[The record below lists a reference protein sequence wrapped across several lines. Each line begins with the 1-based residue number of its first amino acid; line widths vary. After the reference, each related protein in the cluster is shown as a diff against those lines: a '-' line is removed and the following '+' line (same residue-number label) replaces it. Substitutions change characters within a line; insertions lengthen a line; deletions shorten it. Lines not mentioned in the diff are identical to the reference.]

1 MTKEELV
8 SEIAKRAG
16 LRKTDA
22 KKALD
27 AMMEAVEAELKEGR
41 EVRLV
46 GFGTW
51 KVIKRAERKGVNP
64 RTREKITIPAKKV
77 VKFVPG
83 KKLELS

>member
-27 AMMEAVEAELKEGR
+27 AMMEAVEAELKKGG
-41 EVRLV
+41 EVKLV

-51 KVIKRAERKGVNP
+51 KVIKRAEKKGVNP

-83 KKLELS
+83 KKLALS

>member
-1 MTKEELV
+1 MTKKELV

-16 LRKTDA
+16 LRKADA
-22 KKALD
+22 EKALS
-27 AMMEAVEAELKEGR
+27 AMMEAVEAELKKGG

-51 KVIKRAERKGVNP
+51 KVVKRAERKGVNP

>member
-1 MTKEELV
+1 MTKKELV

-16 LRKTDA
+16 LRKADA
-22 KKALD
+22 RKALD

-51 KVIKRAERKGVNP
+51 KVVERAERKGVNP
-64 RTREKITIPAKKV
+64 RTREKITIPARKV
-77 VKFVPG
+77 VKFIPG
-83 KKLELS
+83 KKLTLS

>member
-1 MTKEELV
+1 MTKKELV

-51 KVIKRAERKGVNP
+51 KVVERAERKGVNP
-64 RTREKITIPAKKV
+64 RTREKITIPARKV

-83 KKLELS
+83 KKLALS

>member
-27 AMMEAVEAELKEGR
+27 AMMEAVEAELKKGG
-41 EVRLV
+41 EVKLV

-51 KVIKRAERKGVNP
+51 KVIKRAEKKGVNP

>member
-1 MTKEELV
+1 MTKKELV

-16 LRKTDA
+16 LRKADA
-22 KKALD
+22 EKALS
-27 AMMEAVEAELKEGR
+27 AMMEAVEAELKKGG
-41 EVRLV
+41 EVRLI

-51 KVIKRAERKGVNP
+51 KVVKRAERKGVNP

>member
-1 MTKEELV
+1 MTKKELV

-51 KVIKRAERKGVNP
+51 KVVERAERKGVNP
-64 RTREKITIPAKKV
+64 RTREKITIPARKV

-83 KKLELS
+83 KKLTLS

>member
-1 MTKEELV
+1 MTKKELV